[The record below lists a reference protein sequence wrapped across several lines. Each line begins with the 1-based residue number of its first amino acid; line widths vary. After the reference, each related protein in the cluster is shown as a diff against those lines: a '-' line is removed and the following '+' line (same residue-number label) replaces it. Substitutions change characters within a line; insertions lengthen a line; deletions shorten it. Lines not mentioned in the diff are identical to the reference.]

1 MKSANSLSQSHR
13 ILFLNTLA
21 FTVCFA
27 CWTLN
32 GVLVTFLVDNGI
44 FKWSVVQVG
53 WLLGIPILTGSIMRL
68 PIGMLTDKYGGKYVF
83 SFLLLLCS
91 IPLFLLPLADS
102 FFMFAVLSF
111 LFGMVGT
118 SFAVGI
124 GFTSIW
130 YPKEWQGRALGI
142 FGMGNAGAAI
152 TTFMAPSLLNEF
164 SIDDTQ
170 NGWKL
175 LPVIYGVA
183 LLIIGVLFLIFAK
196 NKKLENNTKTVS
208 QMLGSLKSVR
218 VWRFGAYYF
227 LVFGCFVAYAQWL
240 LPNFMNVYQTSLV
253 MGGMFATMFS
263 LPSGVIR
270 AFGGYL
276 SDKFGARKVMYWVLS
291 SSVILS
297 ALLMVPKMDITTAGP
312 GVMAGKKGTI
322 TAVSETNV
330 KVGDKDFIINKKV
343 EKPFENT
350 IFPTKNSWQE
360 VVVKQNQEVKK
371 KELLAKGVTAIHF
384 SANMWV
390 YLVLV
395 ILIGISWGIGKAA
408 VYKHIPE
415 YFPTEVG
422 VVGGMVGMIGG
433 LGGFFGP
440 IIFGYLLTSTG
451 FWSSSWIFILVL
463 SAICLIWMH
472 RTVTKIMNEKQPELS
487 KVMERESSRK

>member
-1 MKSANSLSQSHR
+1 MKTTNSLSQSHK

-44 FKWSVVQVG
+44 FHWSVVQVG

-68 PIGMLTDKYGGKYVF
+68 PIGMLTDKFGGKYVF
-83 SFLLLLCS
+83 SLLLLLSS
-91 IPLFLLPLADS
+91 IPLFLLPYADS
-102 FFMFAVLSF
+102 FFMFALLSF
-111 LFGMVGT
+111 FFGMVGT

-124 GFTSIW
+124 GYTSIW

-152 TTFMAPSLLNEF
+152 TTFLAPSLLNHF
-164 SIDDTQ
+164 SLEDPQ
-170 NGWKL
+170 NGWKI
-175 LPVIYGVA
+175 LPIIYAFSLV
-183 LLIIGVLFLIFAK
+183 LIGIAFLIFAK
-196 NKKLENNTKTVS
+196 NKKIENHTKSVR
-208 QMLGSLKSVR
+208 QMLGSLKSAR

-227 LVFGCFVAYAQWL
+227 LVFGCFVAYSQWL

-253 MGGMFATMFS
+253 MGGLFATMFS

-297 ALLMVPKMDITTAGP
+297 ALLMVPKMEITTTGP
-312 GVMAGKKGTI
+312 GVLATKKGTVTSIAKDNIKIGETEFDI
-322 TAVSETNV
+322 TQKQENNS
-330 KVGDKDFIINKKV
+330 
-343 EKPFENT
+343 ENT
-350 IFPTKNSWQE
+350 ILPTRTSWQQ
-360 VVVKQNQEVKK
+360 VVVAQNQTVKK
-371 KELLAKGVTAIHF
+371 KELLAKGITVIKF
-384 SANMWV
+384 DANMWV
-390 YLVLV
+390 FLILV

-433 LGGFFGP
+433 LGGFLGP
-440 IIFGYLLTSTG
+440 IIFGYLLTATG
-451 FWSSSWIFILVL
+451 IWSSSWIFILLFSTV
-463 SAICLIWMH
+463 CLVWMH
-472 RTVTKIMNEKQPELS
+472 YTVTKIMNEKQLALA
-487 KVMERESSRK
+487 KVIDRK

>member
-1 MKSANSLSQSHR
+1 MENGTSLKQSHK

-44 FKWSVVQVG
+44 YNWSVVQVG

-68 PIGMLTDKYGGKYVF
+68 PIGILTDKYGGKYVF
-83 SFLLLLCS
+83 SILLLLCS

-102 FFMFAVLSF
+102 FTMFAILSF

-124 GFTSIW
+124 GYTSIW

-152 TTFMAPSLLNEF
+152 TTFIAPSLLNQF
-164 SIDDTQ
+164 SVNDPQ
-170 NGWKL
+170 NGWKT
-175 LPVIYGVA
+175 LPIIYGVA
-183 LLIIGVLFLIFAK
+183 LLVVGFAFLIFAK
-196 NKKLENNTKTVS
+196 NKKIENQTKTLS
-208 QMLGSLKSVR
+208 DRLQSLKSVR

-227 LVFGCFVAYAQWL
+227 LVFGCFVAYSQWL

-276 SDKFGARKVMYWVLS
+276 SDKYGARKVMYWVLG
-291 SSVILS
+291 SSVLLS
-297 ALLMVPKMDITTAGP
+297 AMLIVPKMDITTAGP
-312 GVMAGKKGTI
+312 GILAPKKGTI
-322 TAVSETNV
+322 TMVSQKNI
-330 KVGDKDFIINKKV
+330 KIGDKDIPIIKKV
-343 EKPFENT
+343 DKLEKSS
-350 IFPTKNSWQE
+350 IFPTSTSWQE
-360 VVVKQNQEVKK
+360 VVVSQNQEVKK
-371 KELLAKGVTAIHF
+371 KELLAKGVTQIHF
-384 SANMWV
+384 DANMWV
-390 YLVLV
+390 YLILV

-451 FWSSSWIFILVL
+451 LWSSSWIFILL
-463 SAICLIWMH
+463 FSILCLVWMH
-472 RTVTKIMNEKQPELS
+472 RTITKIMNDEQPILS
-487 KVMERESSRK
+487 KVIDTK

>member
-1 MKSANSLSQSHR
+1 MSATNSLSQSHR

-44 FKWSVVQVG
+44 FKWDVVQVG
-53 WLLGIPILTGSIMRL
+53 WLLGIPILTGSVMRL
-68 PIGMLTDKYGGKYVF
+68 PIGILTDKFGGKYVF

-91 IPLFLLPLADS
+91 IPLFLLPYADS
-102 FFMFAVLSF
+102 FFMFAILSF
-111 LFGMVGT
+111 FFGMVGT

-164 SIDDTQ
+164 SIEDPQ

-175 LPVIYGVA
+175 LPIIYGIA
-183 LLIIGVLFLIFAK
+183 LIVIGIIFLIFTK
-196 NKKLENNTKTVS
+196 NKKIENQTKSVP
-208 QMLGSLKSVR
+208 QMLQSLKNAR

-227 LVFGCFVAYAQWL
+227 LVFGCFVAYSQWL

-276 SDKFGARKVMYWVLS
+276 SDKFGARKVMYWVLG

-297 ALLMVPKMDITTAGP
+297 ALLMVPKMDITTSGP
-312 GVMAGKKGTI
+312 GVMATKKGII
-322 TAVSETNV
+322 TAVSNTLV
-330 KVGDKDFIINKKV
+330 KVGEKEFPINLKAV
-343 EKPFENT
+343 KPIENT
-350 IFPTKNSWQE
+350 IFPTRNSWQE
-360 VVVKQNQEVKK
+360 VVVSQNQEVKK
-371 KELLAKGVTAIHF
+371 KELIAKGVTAIHF

-390 YLVLV
+390 YLILV

-440 IIFGYLLTSTG
+440 IIFGYLLTTTG
-451 FWSSSWIFILVL
+451 IWSSSWIFILLL
-463 SAICLIWMH
+463 SAACLIWMH
-472 RTVTKIMNEKQPELS
+472 VTVTKIMNEKQPSLS
-487 KVMERESSRK
+487 KEMDRKK

>member
-1 MKSANSLSQSHR
+1 MENSNSLSQSHK

-32 GVLVTFLVDNGI
+32 GVLVTFLVDNAI

-68 PIGMLTDKYGGKYVF
+68 PIGILTDKFGGKYVF
-83 SFLLLLCS
+83 SILLLICS

-102 FFMFAVLSF
+102 FFMFALLSF

-124 GFTSIW
+124 GYTSIW

-152 TTFMAPSLLNEF
+152 TTFLAPSLLNHF
-164 SIDDTQ
+164 SVEDPQ

-175 LPVIYGVA
+175 LPVLYGAA
-183 LLIIGVLFLIFAK
+183 LVIIGIIFLIFAK
-196 NKKLENNTKTVS
+196 NKKIENQTKTVT
-208 QMLGSLKSVR
+208 QMLQSLKSVR

-227 LVFGCFVAYAQWL
+227 LVFGCFVAYSQWL

-253 MGGMFATMFS
+253 MGGLFATMFS

-291 SSVILS
+291 SSVVLS
-297 ALLMVPKMDITTAGP
+297 ALLMIPKMDITTTGP
-312 GVMAGKKGTI
+312 GVLATKKGTI
-322 TAVSETNV
+322 AKVSNSNV
-330 KVGDKDFIINKKV
+330 KIDDTDFIIAQKRM
-343 EKPFENT
+343 EPQQSS
-350 IFPTKNSWQE
+350 IFPIRTSWQQ
-360 VVVKQNQEVKK
+360 VVVNQNQKVKK
-371 KELLAKGVTAIHF
+371 KELVAKGITHIRF
-384 SANMWV
+384 DANMWV

-440 IIFGYLLTSTG
+440 IIFSYLLTATG
-451 FWSSSWIFILVL
+451 IWSSSWIFILL
-463 SAICLIWMH
+463 FSAICLIWMH
-472 RTVTKIMNEKQPELS
+472 FTVTKIMNEKQPILS
-487 KVMERESSRK
+487 REMDRKK

>member
-1 MKSANSLSQSHR
+1 MKNTNSLSQSHK

-44 FKWSVVQVG
+44 FNWNVVQVG

-68 PIGMLTDKYGGKYVF
+68 PIGILTDKFGGKYVF
-83 SFLLLLCS
+83 SLLLLLCS
-91 IPLFLLPLADS
+91 IPLFLLPYANS
-102 FFMFAVLSF
+102 FFMFALLSF
-111 LFGMVGT
+111 FFGMVGT

-124 GFTSIW
+124 GYTSIW

-152 TTFMAPSLLNEF
+152 TTFLAPSLLNHF
-164 SIDDTQ
+164 SINDPQ
-170 NGWKL
+170 NGWKI
-175 LPVIYGVA
+175 LPVIYAISLVVVGIA
-183 LLIIGVLFLIFAK
+183 FLIFAQ
-196 NKKLENNTKTVS
+196 NKKIENNTKTVS
-208 QMLGSLKSVR
+208 QMLSSLKSTR

-227 LVFGCFVAYAQWL
+227 LVFGCFVAYSQWL

-253 MGGMFATMFS
+253 MGGLFATLFS

-291 SSVILS
+291 SSVLLS
-297 ALLMVPKMDITTAGP
+297 ALLMIPKMEITTTGP
-312 GVMAGKKGTI
+312 GILASKKGTI
-322 TAVSETNV
+322 TSIA
-330 KVGDKDFIINKKV
+330 KDNIKLGKTDFAIAQKK
-343 EKPFENT
+343 ENNT
-350 IFPTKNSWQE
+350 ENAIFPTSSSWQQ
-360 VVVKQNQEVKK
+360 VVVAQNQTVKK
-371 KELLAKGVTAIHF
+371 KELLAKGITVIKF
-384 SANMWV
+384 DANMWV
-390 YLVLV
+390 FLVLV

-440 IIFGYLLTSTG
+440 IIFGYLLTATG
-451 FWSSSWIFILVL
+451 IWSSSWIFIFLFSL
-463 SAICLIWMH
+463 ICLIWMH
-472 RTVTKIMNEKQPELS
+472 YTINIINKKTLIFAK
-487 KVMERESSRK
+487 

>member
-1 MKSANSLSQSHR
+1 MKAEGTLSQSHR

-21 FTVCFA
+21 FTICFA

-68 PIGMLTDKYGGKYVF
+68 PIGILTDKYGGKYVF

-91 IPLFLLPLADS
+91 IPLFLLPLANS
-102 FFMFAVLSF
+102 FFLFAVLSF

-124 GFTSIW
+124 GYTSIW

-142 FGMGNAGAAI
+142 FGIGNAGAAI
-152 TTFMAPSLLNEF
+152 TTFIAPSLLNSF
-164 SIDDTQ
+164 SQSDPQ
-170 NGWKL
+170 NGWKI
-175 LPVIYGVA
+175 LPIIYGCA
-183 LLIIGVLFLIFAK
+183 LLIIGVAFLIFAK
-196 NKKLENNTKTVS
+196 NKKMENQTRTVS
-208 QMLGSLKSVR
+208 QMLQSLKNVR

-227 LVFGCFVAYAQWL
+227 LVFGCFVAYSQWL

-263 LPSGVIR
+263 LPSGVVR

-276 SDKFGARKVMYWVLS
+276 SDKFGARKVMYWVLG
-291 SSVILS
+291 SSVVLS
-297 ALLMVPKMDITTAGP
+297 ALLMIPKMDITTSGP
-312 GVMAGKKGTI
+312 GILASKKGTI
-322 TAVSETNV
+322 TQVSNTNIKIGETDFPIAQKIA
-330 KVGDKDFIINKKV
+330 KVVVGSS
-343 EKPFENT
+343 
-350 IFPTKNSWQE
+350 IFPTSNSWQQ
-360 VVVKQNQEVKK
+360 VVVTPNQEVKK
-371 KELLAKGVTAIHF
+371 KELLAKGITTIHF
-384 SANMWV
+384 DANMWV

-395 ILIGISWGIGKAA
+395 ILIGIAWGIGKAA

-440 IIFGYLLTSTG
+440 IIFSYLLTSTG
-451 FWSSSWIFILVL
+451 VWSSSWIFILL
-463 SAICLIWMH
+463 FSAICLVWMH
-472 RTVTKIMNEKQPELS
+472 YTITKIMNDKQPVLS
-487 KVMERESSRK
+487 KVIDRQ

>member
-1 MKSANSLSQSHR
+1 MSATNSLSQSHR

-44 FKWSVVQVG
+44 FKWDVVQVG
-53 WLLGIPILTGSIMRL
+53 WLLGIPILTGSVMRL
-68 PIGMLTDKYGGKYVF
+68 PIGILTDKFGGKYVF
-83 SFLLLLCS
+83 SLLLLLCS
-91 IPLFLLPLADS
+91 IPLFLLPFADS
-102 FFMFAVLSF
+102 FFMFALLSF
-111 LFGMVGT
+111 FFGMVGT

-164 SIDDTQ
+164 SIEDPQ

-175 LPVIYGVA
+175 LPIIYGAA
-183 LLIIGVLFLIFAK
+183 LVVIGIIFLIFTK
-196 NKKLENNTKTVS
+196 NKKVENQTKSVP
-208 QMLGSLKSVR
+208 QMLQSLKSTR

-227 LVFGCFVAYAQWL
+227 LVFGCFVAYSQWL

-276 SDKFGARKVMYWVLS
+276 SDKFGARKVMYWVLG

-297 ALLMVPKMDITTAGP
+297 ALLMVPKMDITTSGP
-312 GVMAGKKGTI
+312 GVMATKKGII
-322 TAVSETNV
+322 TAVSNTLV
-330 KVGDKDFIINKKV
+330 KVGEKEFPINLKV
-343 EKPFENT
+343 AKPIENT
-350 IFPTKNSWQE
+350 IFPTRNSWQE
-360 VVVKQNQEVKK
+360 VVVSQNQEVKK
-371 KELLAKGVTAIHF
+371 KELIAKGVTAIHF

-390 YLVLV
+390 YLILV

-440 IIFGYLLTSTG
+440 IIFGYLLTTTG
-451 FWSSSWIFILVL
+451 IWSSSWIFILL
-463 SAICLIWMH
+463 FSAVCLIWMH
-472 RTVTKIMNEKQPELS
+472 VTVTKIMNEKQPSLS
-487 KVMERESSRK
+487 KEMDRKK

>member
-1 MKSANSLSQSHR
+1 MSTTNSLSLSHR

-44 FKWSVVQVG
+44 FKWDVVQVG

-68 PIGMLTDKYGGKYVF
+68 PIGILTDKFGGKYVF
-83 SFLLLLCS
+83 SILLLLCS

-102 FFMFAVLSF
+102 FFMFALLSF

-164 SIDDTQ
+164 SIDDPQ
-170 NGWKL
+170 NGWKM
-175 LPVIYGVA
+175 LPIIYGIA
-183 LLIIGVLFLIFAK
+183 LLAIGVLFLLFTK
-196 NKKLENNTKTVS
+196 NKKIENQTKS
-208 QMLGSLKSVR
+208 IPQMLQSLKNTR

-227 LVFGCFVAYAQWL
+227 LVFGCFVTYSQWL

-276 SDKFGARKVMYWVLS
+276 SDKFGARKVMYWVLG

-297 ALLMVPKMDITTAGP
+297 SLLMIPKMDITTSGP
-312 GVMAGKKGTI
+312 GVMATKKGII
-322 TAVSETNV
+322 TAVSDTLV
-330 KVGDKDFIINKKV
+330 KVGEKEFPINLKV
-343 EKPFENT
+343 NKPVENT
-350 IFPTKNSWQE
+350 IFPTHNSWQE
-360 VVVKQNQEVKK
+360 VIVKQNQEVKK
-371 KELLAKGVTAIHF
+371 KELIAKGVTAIHF
-384 SANMWV
+384 SANMWI
-390 YLVLV
+390 YLILV

-440 IIFGYLLTSTG
+440 IIFGYLLTTTG
-451 FWSSSWIFILVL
+451 IWSSSWIFILLL
-463 SAICLIWMH
+463 SAACLIWMH
-472 RTVTKIMNEKQPELS
+472 ITVTRIMNEKQPSLS
-487 KVMERESSRK
+487 KEMDRKK

>member
-1 MKSANSLSQSHR
+1 MSKTNSLSQSHR

-32 GVLVTFLVDNGI
+32 GVLVTFLVDNNI
-44 FKWSVVQVG
+44 FKWNPIQVG
-53 WLLGIPILTGSIMRL
+53 WLLGIPILTGSVMRL
-68 PIGMLTDKYGGKYVF
+68 PIGILTDKYGGKYVF

-91 IPLFLLPLADS
+91 IPLFLLPLANTFLMFAILS
-102 FFMFAVLSF
+102 FF
-111 LFGMVGT
+111 FGMVGT

-152 TTFMAPSLLNEF
+152 TTFMAPSLLNQF
-164 SIDDTQ
+164 SIDDPQ
-170 NGWKL
+170 NGWKI
-175 LPVIYGVA
+175 LPMIYGFS

-196 NKKLENNTKTVS
+196 NKKNEDQSKSVS
-208 QMLGSLKSVR
+208 QMLQSLKSNR

-227 LVFGCFVAYAQWL
+227 LVFGCFVAYSQWL

-253 MGGMFATMFS
+253 MGGLFATMFS

-276 SDKFGARKVMYWVLS
+276 SDVFGARKVMYWVLG

-297 ALLMVPKMDITTAGP
+297 ALLMVPKMDITTDGP
-312 GVMAGKKGTI
+312 GIMAARKGTVNTI
-322 TAVSETNV
+322 TDSKIKIN
-330 KVGDKDFIINKKV
+330 DKEYDFKAKA
-343 EKPFENT
+343 EQPQLNT
-350 IFPTKNSWQE
+350 IFPTSTSWQQ
-360 VVVKQNQEVKK
+360 VVVNPNQEVKK
-371 KELLAKGVTAIHF
+371 KELIAKGVTAIHF

-390 YLVLV
+390 YLILV

-415 YFPTEVG
+415 YFPTQVG

-451 FWSSSWIFILVL
+451 IWSSSWIFILL
-463 SAICLIWMH
+463 ISIACLIWMH
-472 RTVTKIMNEKQPELS
+472 LTITKIMNEKQLTLS
-487 KVMERESSRK
+487 KVIDRK

>member
-1 MKSANSLSQSHR
+1 MFFTVISTYFCQKNISIMTTTTSLSQSHR

-44 FKWSVVQVG
+44 FKWDVVQVG

-68 PIGMLTDKYGGKYVF
+68 PIGILTDKFGGKYVF
-83 SFLLLLCS
+83 SILLLLCS

-152 TTFMAPSLLNEF
+152 TTFMAPSLLNQF
-164 SIDDTQ
+164 SVEDPQ

-183 LLIIGVLFLIFAK
+183 LLVIGVLFLIFTK
-196 NKKLENNTKTVS
+196 NKKNETSTKTVS

-276 SDKFGARKVMYWVLS
+276 SDKYGARKVMYWVLG
-291 SSVILS
+291 SSVVLS
-297 ALLMVPKMDITTAGP
+297 ALLMIRKMDITTAGP
-312 GVMAGKKGTI
+312 GVMAGKK
-322 TAVSETNV
+322 
-330 KVGDKDFIINKKV
+330 
-343 EKPFENT
+343 
-350 IFPTKNSWQE
+350 
-360 VVVKQNQEVKK
+360 
-371 KELLAKGVTAIHF
+371 
-384 SANMWV
+384 
-390 YLVLV
+390 
-395 ILIGISWGIGKAA
+395 
-408 VYKHIPE
+408 
-415 YFPTEVG
+415 
-422 VVGGMVGMIGG
+422 
-433 LGGFFGP
+433 
-440 IIFGYLLTSTG
+440 
-451 FWSSSWIFILVL
+451 
-463 SAICLIWMH
+463 
-472 RTVTKIMNEKQPELS
+472 
-487 KVMERESSRK
+487 

>member
-1 MKSANSLSQSHR
+1 MKTTNALSQSHK

-44 FKWSVVQVG
+44 FHWSVVQVG
-53 WLLGIPILTGSIMRL
+53 WLLGIPILTGSVMRL
-68 PIGMLTDKYGGKYVF
+68 PIGILTDKFGGKYVF
-83 SFLLLLCS
+83 SLLLLLSS
-91 IPLFLLPLADS
+91 IPLFLLPYADS

-111 LFGMVGT
+111 FFGMVGT

-124 GFTSIW
+124 GYTSIW

-152 TTFMAPSLLNEF
+152 TTFLAPSLLNHF
-164 SIDDTQ
+164 STEDPQ
-170 NGWKL
+170 NGWKI
-175 LPVIYGVA
+175 LPVIYAVA
-183 LLIIGVLFLIFAK
+183 LVIIGIAFLIFAT

-208 QMLGSLKSVR
+208 QMLQSLKSAR

-227 LVFGCFVAYAQWL
+227 LVFGCFVAYSQWL

-253 MGGMFATMFS
+253 MGGLFATLFS

-297 ALLMVPKMDITTAGP
+297 ALLMIPKMEITTTGP
-312 GVMAGKKGTI
+312 GVLATKKGTV
-322 TAVSETNV
+322 TSVSNENI
-330 KVGDKDFIINKKV
+330 KVGNTDFAIAQKN
-343 EKPFENT
+343 ENENENA
-350 IFPTKNSWQE
+350 IFPTKTSWQQ
-360 VVVKQNQEVKK
+360 VVVQQNQTVKK
-371 KELLAKGVTAIHF
+371 KELLAKGITVIKF
-384 SANMWV
+384 DANMWV
-390 YLVLV
+390 FLVLV

-451 FWSSSWIFILVL
+451 IWSSSWIFILVF
-463 SAICLIWMH
+463 SIICLIWMH
-472 RTVTKIMNEKQPELS
+472 YTITKMMNEKQPNLS
-487 KVMERESSRK
+487 KLIDTQ

>member
-1 MKSANSLSQSHR
+1 MEKPTSLAQSHK

-44 FKWSVVQVG
+44 FNWSVIQVG

-68 PIGMLTDKYGGKYVF
+68 PIGILTDKYGGKYVF

-91 IPLFLLPLADS
+91 IPLFLLPLANS
-102 FFMFAVLSF
+102 FTSFAFLSF

-124 GFTSIW
+124 GYTSIW

-152 TTFMAPSLLNEF
+152 TTFIAPSLLNSF
-164 SIDDTQ
+164 SANDPQ
-170 NGWKL
+170 NGWKT
-175 LPVIYGVA
+175 LPIIYGFA
-183 LLIIGVLFLIFAK
+183 LLAIGVLFLIFAK
-196 NKKLENNTKTVS
+196 NKKIENTNKTIP
-208 QMLGSLKSVR
+208 QMLSTLKSAR

-227 LVFGCFVAYAQWL
+227 LVFGCFVAYSQWL

-253 MGGMFATMFS
+253 LGGIFATLFS

-276 SDKFGARKVMYWVLS
+276 SDVYGARKVMYWVLG

-297 ALLMVPKMDITTAGP
+297 FLLMFPKMEITTAGP
-312 GVMAGKKGTI
+312 GLLAAKKGTI
-322 TAVSETNV
+322 TQITPSFIKIDNKEFPINTNIKKTETS
-330 KVGDKDFIINKKV
+330 
-343 EKPFENT
+343 T
-350 IFPTKNSWQE
+350 IFPTSSSWQE
-360 VVVKQNQEVKK
+360 VVVTQNQVVKK
-371 KELLAKGVTAIHF
+371 KELLAKGITSIKF
-384 SANMWV
+384 DANMWV

-422 VVGGMVGMIGG
+422 IVGGMVGLLGG

-440 IIFGYLLTSTG
+440 IIFGYLLTATG
-451 FWSSSWIFILVL
+451 IWSSSWIFILIF
-463 SAICLIWMH
+463 SIICLVWMH
-472 RTVTKIMNEKQPELS
+472 KVVTKIMNEKQPDLS
-487 KVMERESSRK
+487 KMIDRQK

>member
-1 MKSANSLSQSHR
+1 MSTTNSLSQSHR

-44 FKWSVVQVG
+44 FKWDVVQVG

-68 PIGMLTDKYGGKYVF
+68 PIGILTDKYGGKYVF
-83 SFLLLLCS
+83 SLLLLLCS
-91 IPLFLLPLADS
+91 IPLFLLPFANS
-102 FFMFAVLSF
+102 FFMFALLSF

-152 TTFMAPSLLNEF
+152 TTFIAPSLLNQF
-164 SIDDTQ
+164 SITDPQ

-175 LPVIYGVA
+175 LPIIYGSALVA
-183 LLIIGVLFLIFAK
+183 IGIIFLIFAK
-196 NKKLENNTKTVS
+196 NKKNENQTKTVS
-208 QMLGSLKSVR
+208 QMLQSLKSAR

-227 LVFGCFVAYAQWL
+227 LVFGCFVAYSQWL

-291 SSVILS
+291 SSAILS
-297 ALLMVPKMDITTAGP
+297 ALLMVPKMDITTTGP
-312 GVMAGKKGTI
+312 GVMATKKGII
-322 TAVSETNV
+322 TAVSNVLV
-330 KVGDKDFIINKKV
+330 KVGEKEFPIHLKTNK
-343 EKPFENT
+343 PTENT
-350 IFPTKNSWQE
+350 IFPTSNSWQQ
-360 VVVKQNQEVKK
+360 VVVTQNQEVKK
-371 KELLAKGVTAIHF
+371 KELIAKGITAIHF

-390 YLVLV
+390 YLILV

-451 FWSSSWIFILVL
+451 VWSSSWIFILLL
-463 SAICLIWMH
+463 SGLCLIWMH
-472 RTVTKIMNEKQPELS
+472 VTVTKIMNEKQPILS
-487 KVMERESSRK
+487 KEMDRK

>member
-1 MKSANSLSQSHR
+1 MENTNSLSKSHR
-13 ILFLNTLA
+13 MLFLNTLA

-32 GVLVTFLVDNGI
+32 GVLVTYLVDKGI
-44 FKWSVVQVG
+44 FNWSVVQVG

-68 PIGMLTDKYGGKYVF
+68 PIGILTDKYGGKYVF
-83 SFLLLLCS
+83 ATLLLLCS

-102 FFMFAVLSF
+102 FFMFAILSF

-124 GFTSIW
+124 GYTSIF

-152 TTFMAPSLLNEF
+152 TTFLAPSLLNHF
-164 SIDDTQ
+164 SVKDPQ

-175 LPVIYGVA
+175 LPIAYGVT
-183 LLIIGVLFLIFAK
+183 LLVIGILFILFAE
-196 NKKLENNTKTVS
+196 NKKMEKSNRTIP
-208 QMLGSLKSVR
+208 QMLTTLKSPR

-227 LVFGCFVAYAQWL
+227 LVFGCFVAYSQWL
-240 LPNFMNVYQTSLV
+240 LPNFMNVYSTSLV

-291 SSVILS
+291 SSVVLS
-297 ALLMVPKMDITTAGP
+297 FLLMIPKMEIKTAGP
-312 GVMAGKKGTI
+312 GVMSGKKGI
-322 TAVSETNV
+322 VTAVSATNV
-330 KVGDKDFIINKKV
+330 RVDDKDFPIDA
-343 EKPFENT
+343 KPEAISEGN
-350 IFPTKNSWQE
+350 IFPTKSSWQK
-360 VVVKQNQEVKK
+360 VIVAQNQEVNK
-371 KELLAKGVTAIHF
+371 KELLAKGVTRINF
-384 SANMWV
+384 DANMWV

-395 ILIGISWGIGKAA
+395 ILIGVSWGIGKAA

-415 YFPTEVG
+415 YFPTEIG
-422 VVGGMVGMIGG
+422 VVGGMVGLLGG
-433 LGGFFGP
+433 LGAFFCP
-440 IIFGYLLTSTG
+440 IIFSYLLTTTG
-451 FWSSSWIFILVL
+451 IWSSSWIFVL
-463 SAICLIWMH
+463 LFSVICLIWMH
-472 RTVTKIMNEKQPELS
+472 VTITNMMNENQPGMAKE
-487 KVMERESSRK
+487 MDRKK

>member
-1 MKSANSLSQSHR
+1 MKNSNSLSQSHK

-68 PIGMLTDKYGGKYVF
+68 PIGILTDKFGGKYVF
-83 SFLLLLCS
+83 SILLLLCS
-91 IPLFLLPLADS
+91 IPLFLLSLANS
-102 FFMFAVLSF
+102 FFMFALLSF

-124 GFTSIW
+124 GYTSIW

-152 TTFMAPSLLNEF
+152 TTFLAPSLLNHF
-164 SIDDTQ
+164 SVDDPQ

-175 LPVIYGVA
+175 LPIVYGAA
-183 LLIIGVLFLIFAK
+183 LALIGVVFLVFAK
-196 NKKLENNTKTVS
+196 NKKTENQTKTVT
-208 QMLGSLKSVR
+208 QMLQSLKSVR
-218 VWRFGAYYF
+218 VWRFGTYYF
-227 LVFGCFVAYAQWL
+227 LVFGCFVAYSQWL

-253 MGGMFATMFS
+253 MGGLFATMFS

-291 SSVILS
+291 SSVVLS
-297 ALLMVPKMDITTAGP
+297 ALLMIPKMDITTTGP
-312 GVMAGKKGTI
+312 GVMATKKGTI
-322 TAVSETNV
+322 TKISNSNV
-330 KVGDKDFIINKKV
+330 KIDDTNFIITKKRQ
-343 EKPFENT
+343 EPQQSS
-350 IFPTKNSWQE
+350 IFPTRTSWQQ
-360 VVVKQNQEVKK
+360 VVVNENQMVKK
-371 KELLAKGVTAIHF
+371 KELVAKGITHIRF
-384 SANMWV
+384 DANMWV

-440 IIFGYLLTSTG
+440 IIFSYLLTATG
-451 FWSSSWIFILVL
+451 IWSSSWIFILL
-463 SAICLIWMH
+463 FSAICLIWMH
-472 RTVTKIMNEKQPELS
+472 YTVTKIMNKNNLY
-487 KVMERESSRK
+487 

>member
-1 MKSANSLSQSHR
+1 MSTTNSLSQSHR

-44 FKWSVVQVG
+44 FKWDVVQVG
-53 WLLGIPILTGSIMRL
+53 WLLGIPILTGSVMRL
-68 PIGMLTDKYGGKYVF
+68 PIGMLTDKFGGKYVF
-83 SFLLLLCS
+83 SLLLLLCS
-91 IPLFLLPLADS
+91 IPLFLLPFADS
-102 FFMFAVLSF
+102 FFMFALLSF
-111 LFGMVGT
+111 FFGMVGT

-152 TTFMAPSLLNEF
+152 TTFLAPSLLNEF
-164 SIDDTQ
+164 SISDPQ

-175 LPVIYGVA
+175 LPVIYGTA
-183 LLIIGVLFLIFAK
+183 LVIIGIVFLIFTK
-196 NKKLENNTKTVS
+196 NKKNETQTKSVP
-208 QMLGSLKSVR
+208 QMLQSLKSTR

-227 LVFGCFVAYAQWL
+227 LVFGCFVAYSQWL

-270 AFGGYL
+270 AFGGFL

-297 ALLMVPKMDITTAGP
+297 ALLMIPKMDITTSGP
-312 GVMAGKKGTI
+312 GVLATKKGII
-322 TAVSETNV
+322 TAVSSTLV
-330 KVGDKDFIINKKV
+330 KVGEKEFPINLKV
-343 EKPFENT
+343 NKPIENT
-350 IFPTKNSWQE
+350 IFPTRNSWQQ
-360 VVVKQNQEVKK
+360 VVVAENQEVKK
-371 KELLAKGVTAIHF
+371 KELIAKGVTAIHF

-390 YLVLV
+390 YLILV

-408 VYKHIPE
+408 VYKHIPD

-440 IIFGYLLTSTG
+440 IIFGYLLTATG
-451 FWSSSWIFILVL
+451 IWSSSWIFILL
-463 SAICLIWMH
+463 FSAVCLIWMH
-472 RTVTKIMNEKQPELS
+472 ITVTKIMNEKQPILS
-487 KVMERESSRK
+487 KEMDRK

>member
-1 MKSANSLSQSHR
+1 MKNTNSLSQSHK

-44 FKWSVVQVG
+44 FNWSVVQVG
-53 WLLGIPILTGSIMRL
+53 WLLGIPILTGSVMRL
-68 PIGMLTDKYGGKYVF
+68 PIGILTDKFGGKYVF
-83 SFLLLLCS
+83 SLLLLLCS

-102 FFMFAVLSF
+102 FAMFAILSF
-111 LFGMVGT
+111 FFGLVGT

-152 TTFMAPSLLNEF
+152 TTFLAPSLLNHF
-164 SIDDTQ
+164 SIEDPQ
-170 NGWKL
+170 NGWKI
-175 LPVIYGVA
+175 LPVIYAVA
-183 LLIIGVLFLIFAK
+183 LLVIGIAFLLFTK
-196 NKKLENNTKTVS
+196 NKKVENSTKSVS
-208 QMLGSLKSVR
+208 QMLQSLKSAR

-227 LVFGCFVAYAQWL
+227 LVFGCFVAYSQWL

-253 MGGMFATMFS
+253 MGGLFATMFS

-276 SDKFGARKVMYWVLS
+276 SDKYGARKVMYWVLS
-291 SSVILS
+291 SSVVLS
-297 ALLMVPKMDITTAGP
+297 ALLMVPKMEITTTGP
-312 GVMAGKKGTI
+312 GVLATKKGTI
-322 TAVSETNV
+322 TSVTDQNV
-330 KVGDKDFIINKKV
+330 KIGDTDFAIAQRK
-343 EKPFENT
+343 ENT
-350 IFPTKNSWQE
+350 AENAIFPTSTSWQQ
-360 VVVKQNQEVKK
+360 VVVEQNQPVKK
-371 KELLAKGVTAIHF
+371 KELLAKGITVIKF
-384 SANMWV
+384 DANMWV
-390 YLVLV
+390 FLVLV
-395 ILIGISWGIGKAA
+395 ILIGIAWGIGKAA

-440 IIFGYLLTSTG
+440 IIFGYLLTATG
-451 FWSSSWIFILVL
+451 IWSSSWIFILVF
-463 SAICLIWMH
+463 SVICLIWMH
-472 RTVTKIMNEKQPELS
+472 YTITKIMNEKQPVLAR
-487 KVMERESSRK
+487 VIDRQ

>member
-1 MKSANSLSQSHR
+1 MKNTNSLSQSHK

-44 FKWSVVQVG
+44 FHWSVVQVG

-68 PIGMLTDKYGGKYVF
+68 PIGILTDKFGGKYVF
-83 SFLLLLCS
+83 SLLLLLSS
-91 IPLFLLPLADS
+91 IPLFLLPYADS
-102 FFMFAVLSF
+102 FFMFALLSF
-111 LFGMVGT
+111 FFGMVGT

-124 GFTSIW
+124 GYTSIW

-152 TTFMAPSLLNEF
+152 TTFLAPSLLNHF
-164 SIDDTQ
+164 SIGDPQ
-170 NGWKL
+170 NGWKI
-175 LPVIYGVA
+175 LPVIYAISLV
-183 LLIIGVLFLIFAK
+183 IIGIAFLIFAQ
-196 NKKLENNTKTVS
+196 NKKIENSNKTVS
-208 QMLGSLKSVR
+208 QMLIPLKSAR

-227 LVFGCFVAYAQWL
+227 LVFGCFVAYSQWL

-253 MGGMFATMFS
+253 MGGLFATMFS

-276 SDKFGARKVMYWVLS
+276 SDKFGARKVMYWVLG

-297 ALLMVPKMDITTAGP
+297 ALLMVPKMEITTAGP
-312 GVMAGKKGTI
+312 GILAAKKGVVKEI
-322 TAVSETNV
+322 NEKIV
-330 KVGDKDFIINKKV
+330 KVGDKEYPIIQKASLIN
-343 EKPFENT
+343 ENA
-350 IFPTKNSWQE
+350 IFPTTSSWQN
-360 VVVKQNQEVKK
+360 VVVAHNQNVAK
-371 KELLAKGVTAIHF
+371 KELIAKGITVIKF
-384 SANMWV
+384 DANMWV
-390 YLVLV
+390 FLVLV

-422 VVGGMVGMIGG
+422 VVGGIVGMIGG
-433 LGGFFGP
+433 LGGFLGP
-440 IIFGYLLTSTG
+440 IIFGYLLTATG
-451 FWSSSWIFILVL
+451 IWSSSWIFILLFSIV
-463 SAICLIWMH
+463 CLVWMH
-472 RTVTKIMNEKQPELS
+472 YTITQLAKKKEVTTN
-487 KVMERESSRK
+487 KVILEAAA

>member
-1 MKSANSLSQSHR
+1 MKTTNSLSQSHK

-44 FKWSVVQVG
+44 FHWSVVQVG

-68 PIGMLTDKYGGKYVF
+68 PIGMLTDKFGGKYVF
-83 SFLLLLCS
+83 SLLLLLSS
-91 IPLFLLPLADS
+91 IPLFLLPYADS
-102 FFMFAVLSF
+102 FFMFALLSF
-111 LFGMVGT
+111 FFGMVGT

-124 GFTSIW
+124 GYTSIW

-152 TTFMAPSLLNEF
+152 TTFLAPSLLNHF
-164 SIDDTQ
+164 SLEDPQ
-170 NGWKL
+170 NGWKI
-175 LPVIYGVA
+175 LPIIYAFSLV
-183 LLIIGVLFLIFAK
+183 LIGIAFLIFAK
-196 NKKLENNTKTVS
+196 NKKIENHTKSVR
-208 QMLGSLKSVR
+208 QMLGSLKSAR

-227 LVFGCFVAYAQWL
+227 LVFGCFVAYSQWL

-253 MGGMFATMFS
+253 MGGLFATMFS

-297 ALLMVPKMDITTAGP
+297 ALLMVPKMEITTTGP
-312 GVMAGKKGTI
+312 GVLATKKGTVTSIAKDNIKIGETEFDI
-322 TAVSETNV
+322 TQKQENNS
-330 KVGDKDFIINKKV
+330 
-343 EKPFENT
+343 ENT
-350 IFPTKNSWQE
+350 ILPTRTSWQQ
-360 VVVKQNQEVKK
+360 VVVAQNQTVKK
-371 KELLAKGVTAIHF
+371 KELLAKGITVIKF
-384 SANMWV
+384 DANMWV
-390 YLVLV
+390 FLILV

-433 LGGFFGP
+433 LGGFLGP
-440 IIFGYLLTSTG
+440 IIFGYLLTATG
-451 FWSSSWIFILVL
+451 IWSSSWIFILLFSTV
-463 SAICLIWMH
+463 CLVWMH
-472 RTVTKIMNEKQPELS
+472 YTITKIMNEKQLALA
-487 KVMERESSRK
+487 KVIDRK

>member
-1 MKSANSLSQSHR
+1 MENTKSLSKSHR
-13 ILFLNTLA
+13 MLFLNTLA

-32 GVLVTFLVDNGI
+32 GVLVTFLVDKGI
-44 FKWSVVQVG
+44 FNWSVVQVG

-68 PIGMLTDKYGGKYVF
+68 PIGILSDKYGGKYVF
-83 SFLLLLCS
+83 ATLLLLCS

-102 FFMFAVLSF
+102 FFMFAILSF

-124 GFTSIW
+124 GYTSIF

-152 TTFMAPSLLNEF
+152 TTFLAPSLLNHF
-164 SIDDTQ
+164 SIEDPQ

-175 LPVIYGVA
+175 LPIAYGVT
-183 LLIIGVLFLIFAK
+183 LLVIGILFLLFAE
-196 NKKLENNTKTVS
+196 NKKMEKSNRTIP
-208 QMLGSLKSVR
+208 QMLTTLKSPR

-227 LVFGCFVAYAQWL
+227 LVFGCFVAYSQWL
-240 LPNFMNVYQTSLV
+240 LPNFMNVYSTSLV

-291 SSVILS
+291 SSVVLS
-297 ALLMVPKMDITTAGP
+297 FLLMIPKMEIKTAGP
-312 GVMAGKKGTI
+312 GVMATKKGVV
-322 TAVSETNV
+322 TAVSPT
-330 KVGDKDFIINKKV
+330 KVSIGDKDFEIDA
-343 EKPFENT
+343 KPEAISEGN
-350 IFPTKNSWQE
+350 IFPTKSSWQK
-360 VVVKQNQEVKK
+360 VIVAQNQEVNK
-371 KELLAKGVTAIHF
+371 KELLAKGVTRINF
-384 SANMWV
+384 DANMWV

-415 YFPTEVG
+415 YFPTEIG
-422 VVGGMVGMIGG
+422 VVGGMVGLLGG
-433 LGGFFGP
+433 LGGFFCP
-440 IIFGYLLTSTG
+440 IIFSYLLTTTG
-451 FWSSSWIFILVL
+451 IWSSSWIFVL
-463 SAICLIWMH
+463 LFSVFCLIWMH
-472 RTVTKIMNEKQPELS
+472 VTITNMMNENQPGMAKE
-487 KVMERESSRK
+487 MDRKK

>member
-1 MKSANSLSQSHR
+1 MTNTNSLSQSHK

-44 FKWSVVQVG
+44 FNWSVVQVG
-53 WLLGIPILTGSIMRL
+53 WLLGIPILTGSVMRL
-68 PIGMLTDKYGGKYVF
+68 PMGILTDKFGGKYVF
-83 SFLLLLCS
+83 SLLLLLCS
-91 IPLFLLPLADS
+91 IPLFLLPFVSS
-102 FFMFAVLSF
+102 FLMFAILSF

-118 SFAVGI
+118 SFAIGVGY
-124 GFTSIW
+124 TSIW

-152 TTFMAPSLLNEF
+152 TTFLAPSLLNHF
-164 SIDDTQ
+164 SIEDPQ
-170 NGWKL
+170 NGWKI
-175 LPVIYGVA
+175 LPVIYAVALVVIGVA
-183 LLIIGVLFLIFAK
+183 FLLFAE
-196 NKKLENNTKTVS
+196 NKKIENNTKSVS
-208 QMLGSLKSVR
+208 QMLGSLKSAR

-227 LVFGCFVAYAQWL
+227 LVFGCFVAYSQWL

-253 MGGMFATMFS
+253 MGGLFATMFS

-276 SDKFGARKVMYWVLS
+276 SDKYGARKVMYCVLS

-297 ALLMVPKMDITTAGP
+297 ALLMVPKMEITTTGP
-312 GVMAGKKGTI
+312 GVLATKKGII
-322 TAVSETNV
+322 TSVSDQNIKIGETDFAVAQ
-330 KVGDKDFIINKKV
+330 KK
-343 EKPFENT
+343 EITDESA
-350 IFPTKNSWQE
+350 IFPTSTSWQQ
-360 VVVKQNQEVKK
+360 VVVEQNQTVKK
-371 KELLAKGVTAIHF
+371 KELLAKGITVIKF
-384 SANMWV
+384 DANMWV
-390 YLVLV
+390 FLVLV

-440 IIFGYLLTSTG
+440 IIFGYLLTATG
-451 FWSSSWIFILVL
+451 IWSSSWIFILLL
-463 SAICLIWMH
+463 SVICLIWMH
-472 RTVTKIMNEKQPELS
+472 YTITKIMNEKQPVLS
-487 KVMERESSRK
+487 KVIDRQ

>member
-1 MKSANSLSQSHR
+1 MTNTNSLLQSHK

-44 FKWSVVQVG
+44 FNWSAVQVG
-53 WLLGIPILTGSIMRL
+53 WLLGIPILTGSVMRL
-68 PIGMLTDKYGGKYVF
+68 PIGIITDKFGGKYVF
-83 SFLLLLCS
+83 SSLLLLCS
-91 IPLFLLPLADS
+91 IPLFLLPFADS
-102 FFMFAVLSF
+102 FLMFAVLSF

-124 GFTSIW
+124 GYTSIW

-152 TTFMAPSLLNEF
+152 TTFLAPSLLNHF
-164 SIDDTQ
+164 SIEDPQ
-170 NGWKL
+170 NGWKI
-175 LPVIYGVA
+175 LPVIYAVA
-183 LLIIGVLFLIFAK
+183 LVVIGLAFLLFAK
-196 NKKLENNTKTVS
+196 NKKIENSTKSVS
-208 QMLGSLKSVR
+208 QMLGSLKSAR

-227 LVFGCFVAYAQWL
+227 LVFGCFVAYSQWL

-253 MGGMFATMFS
+253 MGGLFATMFS

-276 SDKFGARKVMYWVLS
+276 SDKYGARKVMYWVLS
-291 SSVILS
+291 SSVVLS
-297 ALLMVPKMDITTAGP
+297 ALLMVPKMEITTTGP
-312 GVMAGKKGTI
+312 GVLATKKGTI
-322 TAVSETNV
+322 TSVSDQNIKIGETDFAVAQ
-330 KVGDKDFIINKKV
+330 KK
-343 EKPFENT
+343 EITAENT
-350 IFPTKNSWQE
+350 IFPSRTSWQQ
-360 VVVKQNQEVKK
+360 VVVEQNQTVKK
-371 KELLAKGVTAIHF
+371 KELLAKGITVIKF
-384 SANMWV
+384 DANIWV

-440 IIFGYLLTSTG
+440 IIFGYLLTGTG
-451 FWSSSWIFILVL
+451 IWSSSWIFILLL
-463 SAICLIWMH
+463 SVICLVWMH
-472 RTVTKIMNEKQPELS
+472 HTITRIMNEKQPVLS
-487 KVMERESSRK
+487 KVIDRQ

>member
-1 MKSANSLSQSHR
+1 MKNSNSLSQSHK

-21 FTVCFA
+21 FTICFA

-68 PIGMLTDKYGGKYVF
+68 PIGILTDKFGGKYVF
-83 SFLLLLCS
+83 SILLLLCS

-102 FFMFAVLSF
+102 FFMFALLSF

-124 GFTSIW
+124 GYTSIW

-142 FGMGNAGAAI
+142 FGIGNAGAAI
-152 TTFMAPSLLNEF
+152 TTFLAPSLLNHF
-164 SIDDTQ
+164 SIDDPQ

-175 LPVIYGVA
+175 LPVIYGFA
-183 LLIIGVLFLIFAK
+183 LVVIGIFFLIFAK
-196 NKKLENNTKTVS
+196 NKKIENHTKTVS
-208 QMLGSLKSVR
+208 QMLQSLKSVR

-227 LVFGCFVAYAQWL
+227 LVFGCFVAYSQWL

-253 MGGMFATMFS
+253 MGGLFATMFS

-276 SDKFGARKVMYWVLS
+276 SDKFGARKVMYWVLG

-297 ALLMVPKMDITTAGP
+297 ALLMIPKMDITTTGP
-312 GVMAGKKGTI
+312 GVLATKKGTI
-322 TAVSETNV
+322 TMVSDSNV
-330 KVGDKDFIINKKV
+330 KIGNTDFAIAQKTIQ
-343 EKPFENT
+343 PLQSS
-350 IFPTKNSWQE
+350 IFPVRTSWQQ
-360 VVVKQNQEVKK
+360 VVVRQNQDVKK
-371 KELLAKGVTAIHF
+371 KELVAKGITHIRF
-384 SANMWV
+384 DANMWV
-390 YLVLV
+390 YLILV

-415 YFPTEVG
+415 YFPSEVG

-440 IIFGYLLTSTG
+440 IIFSYLLTATG
-451 FWSSSWIFILVL
+451 IWSSSWIFILL
-463 SAICLIWMH
+463 FSAICLIWMH
-472 RTVTKIMNEKQPELS
+472 YTVTKIMNEKQPTLS
-487 KVMERESSRK
+487 REMERKK

>member
-1 MKSANSLSQSHR
+1 MKSTTSLSQSHR

-32 GVLVTFLVDNGI
+32 GVLVTYLVDNGI
-44 FKWSVVQVG
+44 FHWSVVQVG
-53 WLLGIPILTGSIMRL
+53 WLLGIPILTGSVMRL
-68 PIGMLTDKYGGKYVF
+68 PIGILTDKYGGKYVF
-83 SFLLLLCS
+83 SLLLLLCS

-102 FFMFAVLSF
+102 FFMFALLSF

-124 GFTSIW
+124 GYTSIW

-152 TTFMAPSLLNEF
+152 TTFLAPSLLNQF
-164 SIDDTQ
+164 SLTDPQ

-175 LPVIYGVA
+175 LPVIYGTA
-183 LLIIGVLFLIFAK
+183 LVIIGIFFLIFAK
-196 NKKLENNTKTVS
+196 NKKIENHTKTVS
-208 QMLGSLKSVR
+208 QMLQSLKSVR

-227 LVFGCFVAYAQWL
+227 LVFGCFVAYSQWL

-253 MGGMFATMFS
+253 MGGLFATMFS

-276 SDKFGARKVMYWVLS
+276 SDKFGARKVMYWVLG
-291 SSVILS
+291 SSVVLS
-297 ALLMVPKMDITTAGP
+297 ALLMVPKMDITTTGP
-312 GVMAGKKGTI
+312 GVLATKKGII
-322 TAVSETNV
+322 TMVSATNI
-330 KVGDKDFIINKKV
+330 KIGDTDFPIAQKI
-343 EKPFENT
+343 EKLAENT
-350 IFPTKNSWQE
+350 IFPTRTSWQQ
-360 VVVKQNQEVKK
+360 VVVTQNQDVKK
-371 KELLAKGVTAIHF
+371 KELLAKGITRINF
-384 SANMWV
+384 DANMWV

-440 IIFGYLLTSTG
+440 IIFSYLLTATG
-451 FWSSSWIFILVL
+451 IWSSSWIFILL
-463 SAICLIWMH
+463 FSAICLIWMH
-472 RTVTKIMNEKQPELS
+472 VTVTKIMNEKHPVLS
-487 KVMERESSRK
+487 REMERK

>member
-1 MKSANSLSQSHR
+1 MSATNSLSLSHR

-44 FKWSVVQVG
+44 FKWDIVQVG
-53 WLLGIPILTGSIMRL
+53 WLLGIPILTGSVMRL
-68 PIGMLTDKYGGKYVF
+68 PIGILTDKFGGKYVF
-83 SFLLLLCS
+83 SLLLLLCS
-91 IPLFLLPLADS
+91 IPLFLLPFADS
-102 FFMFAVLSF
+102 FFMFALLSF
-111 LFGMVGT
+111 FFGMVGT

-164 SIDDTQ
+164 SIEDPQ

-175 LPVIYGVA
+175 LPVIYGAA
-183 LLIIGVLFLIFAK
+183 LVVIGIIFLIFTK
-196 NKKLENNTKTVS
+196 NKKIENQTKSVP
-208 QMLGSLKSVR
+208 QMLQSLKSTR

-227 LVFGCFVAYAQWL
+227 LVFGCFVAYSQWL

-276 SDKFGARKVMYWVLS
+276 SDKFGARKVMYWVLA

-297 ALLMVPKMDITTAGP
+297 ALLMIPKMDITTSGP
-312 GVMAGKKGTI
+312 GVMATKKGII
-322 TAVSETNV
+322 TAVSNTLV
-330 KVGDKDFIINKKV
+330 KVGEKEFPINLKV
-343 EKPFENT
+343 AKPIENT
-350 IFPTKNSWQE
+350 IFPTRNSWQE
-360 VVVKQNQEVKK
+360 VVVSQNQEVKK
-371 KELLAKGVTAIHF
+371 KELIAKGVTAIHF

-390 YLVLV
+390 YLILV

-440 IIFGYLLTSTG
+440 IIFGYLLTTTG
-451 FWSSSWIFILVL
+451 IWSSSWIFILL
-463 SAICLIWMH
+463 FSAACLIWMH
-472 RTVTKIMNEKQPELS
+472 VTVTKIMNEKQPSLS
-487 KVMERESSRK
+487 KEMDRKK

>member
-1 MKSANSLSQSHR
+1 MKTTNSLSQSHK

-44 FKWSVVQVG
+44 FHWSVVQVG

-68 PIGMLTDKYGGKYVF
+68 PIGILTDKFGGKYVF
-83 SFLLLLCS
+83 SLLLLLSS
-91 IPLFLLPLADS
+91 IPLFLLPFADS
-102 FFMFAVLSF
+102 FFMFALLSF
-111 LFGMVGT
+111 FFGMVGT

-124 GFTSIW
+124 GYTSIW

-142 FGMGNAGAAI
+142 FGMGNAGASI
-152 TTFMAPSLLNEF
+152 TTFLAPSLLNHF
-164 SIDDTQ
+164 SIEDPQ
-170 NGWKL
+170 NGWKI
-175 LPVIYGVA
+175 LPVIYAVA
-183 LLIIGVLFLIFAK
+183 LVVIGIAFLIFAT
-196 NKKLENNTKTVS
+196 NKKLENNTKSVS
-208 QMLGSLKSVR
+208 QMLQSLKSAR

-227 LVFGCFVAYAQWL
+227 LVFGCFVAYSQWL

-253 MGGMFATMFS
+253 MGGLFATLFS

-291 SSVILS
+291 SSVVLS
-297 ALLMVPKMDITTAGP
+297 ALLMIPKMEITTTGP
-312 GVMAGKKGTI
+312 GVLATKKGTI
-322 TAVSETNV
+322 TAVSNDKIKIGET
-330 KVGDKDFIINKKV
+330 DFAVAQKK
-343 EKPFENT
+343 ETENEDA
-350 IFPTKNSWQE
+350 IFPTKTSWQQ
-360 VVVKQNQEVKK
+360 VVVAQNQTVKK
-371 KELLAKGVTAIHF
+371 KELLAKGITVIKF
-384 SANMWV
+384 DANMWV
-390 YLVLV
+390 FLVLV

-440 IIFGYLLTSTG
+440 IIFGYLLTATG
-451 FWSSSWIFILVL
+451 IWSSSWIFILVF

-472 RTVTKIMNEKQPELS
+472 YTITKIMNEKQPILA
-487 KVMERESSRK
+487 KVIDRH